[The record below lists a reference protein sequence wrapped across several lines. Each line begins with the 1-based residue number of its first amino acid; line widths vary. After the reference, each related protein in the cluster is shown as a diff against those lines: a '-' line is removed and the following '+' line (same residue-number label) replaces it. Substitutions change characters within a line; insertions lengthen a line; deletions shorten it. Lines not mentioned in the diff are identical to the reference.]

1 MALGLLHEVGMAE
14 AIGAAGAAGAGDAWP
29 AGAGDAWATA
39 TGAAIALSAAL
50 SATVM
55 TEPGAR
61 PSVGVAGAAAL
72 AGADAGAGI
81 EAFCKKMAPNT
92 ATHST
97 IASADAIAARR
108 MFDLQPLRSVPLI
121 RYSTEFRP
129 ISLNPTLSGQF
140 EAESTNSAIICAKPQ
155 RAWQSRQLGGPPGS
169 ALASNTPR
177 ATARASVLAA
187 TAPSSAISLTAS
199 ERDRRPVA
207 AANTVSPSRVVCAG

>member
-50 SATVM
+50 SATVT

-61 PSVGVAGAAAL
+61 PSVGVAGALAV
-72 AGADAGAGI
+72 AGADPGAGI
-81 EAFCKKMAPNT
+81 AAFCEKLAPNT
-92 ATHST
+92 PTHST

-121 RYSTEFRP
+121 RYPPNF
-129 ISLNPTLSGQF
+129 
-140 EAESTNSAIICAKPQ
+140 
-155 RAWQSRQLGGPPGS
+155 GPYP
-169 ALASNTPR
+169 LIQP
-177 ATARASVLAA
+177 
-187 TAPSSAISLTAS
+187 
-199 ERDRRPVA
+199 
-207 AANTVSPSRVVCAG
+207 